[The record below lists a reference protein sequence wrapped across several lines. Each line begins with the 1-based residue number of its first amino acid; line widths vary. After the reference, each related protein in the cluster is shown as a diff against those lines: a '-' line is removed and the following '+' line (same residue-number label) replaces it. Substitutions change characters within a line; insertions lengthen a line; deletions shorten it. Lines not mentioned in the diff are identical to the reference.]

1 MDSSDGSSKNSV
13 DVNTHTAGKIKN
25 VFKQWRNQKAFIH
38 YFA

>member
-13 DVNTHTAGKIKN
+13 DVNTHTAGRIKN
-25 VFKQWRNQKAFIH
+25 VFKQWEKHENAIH